1 VNISPG
7 QSRTAPRADPAGAMH
22 QGRRRIRLLEMEAD
36 RLEIWMIAGLL
47 VDAHGSRAV
56 AIAKARA
63 ERARLEQDPAENAV
77 WHAVM
82 SAAETYLH
90 NARLPAI
97 ALNSDTV

>member
-1 VNISPG
+1 MRKTG
-7 QSRTAPRADPAGAMH
+7 TEPRADAPGAMH
-22 QGRRRIRLLEMEAD
+22 QGQRRIRLREMDAD

-56 AIAKARA
+56 AVAKARA
-63 ERARLEQDPAENAV
+63 ERALLEQDAAENAV

-82 SAAETYLH
+82 SAAETYL
-90 NARLPAI
+90 NKARHPAV